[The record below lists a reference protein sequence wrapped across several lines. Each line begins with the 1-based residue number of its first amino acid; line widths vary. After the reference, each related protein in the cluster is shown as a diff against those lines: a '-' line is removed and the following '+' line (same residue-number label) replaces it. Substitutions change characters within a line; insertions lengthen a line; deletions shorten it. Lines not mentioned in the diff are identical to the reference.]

1 MPHATTLTGADLL
14 SWAESATKE
23 IVARR
28 AEINALNVF
37 PVPDADTGSNMAH
50 TMEAALAQARSQAT
64 KQLSVES
71 LADATV
77 DDMAS
82 LRARDVATALSVG
95 AVRGARG
102 NSGVVLSQVLRGLAQ
117 AAHDGT
123 ITGKSVT
130 TALSAALAFVTR
142 AISDPVEGTVITVLR
157 AASIA
162 AAQSSTEDL
171 ATVTRNA
178 THAARIALA
187 KTPSQLPALREAGVV
202 DAGGQGLVILL
213 ETLLAEITG
222 EDANIPSMRME
233 DHSAHEAAELA
244 FPQTAN
250 EEPGSAA
257 DSEQSSTTSVT
268 VSSTAPEHVDQTSF
282 ASNEISIPGVGD
294 FALGKPKTAVLEK
307 AENFPTPERDDPD
320 EQVAEGDG
328 PYLEV
333 MYYIEGADIDALE
346 RAISP
351 LGDCL
356 VIARLS
362 DTNAT
367 VHIHSRQSGAVIEK
381 SFGFGTVTDLRIEVL
396 PDSSGAKVSH
406 SGQKRL
412 VIAVTPPGNL
422 AELYREAGA
431 VVITRASEAEDV
443 VQQIVSEARQSGA
456 QEIILLPNGLLDK
469 EELASAERLS
479 LAFEQSITLLPT
491 MNLVRGL
498 AAIAM
503 HDPSQPL
510 AVDTYAMAE
519 SAAAMRVAQIVYAKK
534 ARLTQA
540 GPCSKDDFLAQSGE
554 ETIVVGEDIM
564 ATVIAACRRLLDSTG
579 ERVTLL
585 VDADL
590 ISEITQEKVRAG
602 MPPHRDVDVVVY
614 PADNLRCLVEIG
626 VE

>member
-50 TMEAALAQARSQAT
+50 TMEAALTQARSQAT

-71 LADATV
+71 LADAIE

-117 AAHDGT
+117 AAHEGT
-123 ITGKSVT
+123 ISGKSVT

-162 AAQSSTEDL
+162 AAQSGTEDL

-222 EDANIPSMRME
+222 EDVNIPSMRME
-233 DHSAHEAAELA
+233 DHSAHKAAEQA
-244 FPQTAN
+244 FPQTGK
-250 EEPGSAA
+250 ETGSAA

-268 VSSTAPEHVDQTSF
+268 VSSTAPDHVDQTSF
-282 ASNEISIPGVGD
+282 ASNEFSIPGVGD
-294 FALGKPKTAVLEK
+294 FALGKPKTAMLEK
-307 AENFPTPERDDPD
+307 AENFPTPECDVPD

-396 PDSSGAKVSH
+396 PDSSGAKAPH

-519 SAAAMRVAQIVYAKK
+519 AAAAMRVAQIVYAKK

>member
-1 MPHATTLTGADLL
+1 MPNATTLTGADLL
-14 SWAESATKE
+14 HWAESATKE
-23 IVARR
+23 LVARR

-50 TMEAALAQARSQAT
+50 TMEAALAQARSQAE
-64 KQLSVES
+64 KQLGVDS
-71 LADATV
+71 LNDATS
-77 DDMAS
+77 DQMAS
-82 LRARDVATALSVG
+82 LRAREVASALSVG
-95 AVRGARG
+95 SVRGARG

-123 ITGKSVT
+123 ITGRSVT
-130 TALSAALAFVTR
+130 TALNAAFAFVTR

-162 AAQSSTEDL
+162 AEQSDTEDL
-171 ATVTRNA
+171 ATVTENA
-178 THAARIALA
+178 TRAARIALA

-222 EDANIPSMRME
+222 DAVNLPSMRME
-233 DHSAHEAAELA
+233 HRSTRMPA
-244 FPQTAN
+244 
-250 EEPGSAA
+250 
-257 DSEQSSTTSVT
+257 EQSTGEVDEIEDVSSLKGGQDLAQSVT
-268 VSSTAPEHVDQTSF
+268 VSNTAPEYADEASF
-282 ASNEISIPGVGD
+282 ASTEISIPGVGD
-294 FALGKPKTAVLEK
+294 FALGKTNSPV
-307 AENFPTPERDDPD
+307 
-320 EQVAEGDG
+320 EQVHQSPPIRECDVEDLPATEGDG

-333 MYYIEGADIDALE
+333 MFYIEDADVDLLE
-346 RAISP
+346 RSIAP

-362 DTNAT
+362 ENDAT
-367 VHIHSRQSGAVIEK
+367 VHIHSRKSGLVIEK
-381 SFGFGTVTDLRIEVL
+381 SFGFGKVSDLRIEVL
-396 PDSSGAKVSH
+396 PDSGSQKNAVSNF
-406 SGQKRL
+406 KRL

-422 AELYREAGA
+422 AELYRGAGA
-431 VVITRASEAEDV
+431 VVITRASEVEDI
-443 VQQIVSEARQSGA
+443 VQAIVSEARESGA
-456 QEIILLPNGLLDK
+456 NEIILLPNGLLEK
-469 EELASAERLS
+469 EELASLERLS

-503 HDPSQPL
+503 HDPAQPL

-519 SAAAMRVAQIVYAKK
+519 SATAMRVAQIVHARR

-540 GPCSKDDFLAQSGE
+540 GPCSKDDILAQSGE
-554 ETIVVGEDIM
+554 DVIAVGEDIM
-564 ATVIAACRRLLDSTG
+564 GTVIAACRRLLDPNG
-579 ERVTLL
+579 EQVTLL
-585 VDADL
+585 VDSDL
-590 ISEITQEKVRAG
+590 ISEVTQEKVLAG
-602 MPPHRDVDVVVY
+602 MPPHRNVDVIVY